1 MGSHNKNMI
10 TIGETVWL
18 DDDESSTYDSYD
30 EYSDDDDDENPAAA
44 DNVCELKINGVSLRA
59 SQSTLSLPAFRGA
72 RQISSTVAS
81 SSEMCKSISTN
92 DFKRKDV
99 GSAVSNNNNKMTS
112 SKLQSARITTDK
124 CKGISGTRFANHTC
138 PMNILQITSAQRQN
152 AKKQY
157 QSVVKP
163 DDQVKSLMFLQGFEA
178 KIRQSRC
185 IENLFLEIT
194 EKNIA
199 AYVSEVVDAFRRNDL
214 DAIKSFHCQGR
225 LLQCCNK
232 FGESVIHLTCRR
244 GSYDILKFLIDEA
257 KVSILVRDDSGRTP
271 LHDACW
277 TSTPNYDLIT
287 LLLEH
292 CPDLL
297 LISDNRNF
305 TPLNYVPSVLWT
317 KWSKYLEEKKHLL
330 RPKFFTDCKI
340 HTSDQMNK
348 RKRD

>member
-1 MGSHNKNMI
+1 MG
-10 TIGETVWL
+10 
-18 DDDESSTYDSYD
+18 
-30 EYSDDDDDENPAAA
+30 
-44 DNVCELKINGVSLRA
+44 
-59 SQSTLSLPAFRGA
+59 
-72 RQISSTVAS
+72 
-81 SSEMCKSISTN
+81 
-92 DFKRKDV
+92 
-99 GSAVSNNNNKMTS
+99 
-112 SKLQSARITTDK
+112 
-124 CKGISGTRFANHTC
+124 
-138 PMNILQITSAQRQN
+138 
-152 AKKQY
+152 
-157 QSVVKP
+157 
-163 DDQVKSLMFLQGFEA
+163 
-178 KIRQSRC
+178 
-185 IENLFLEIT
+185 
-194 EKNIA
+194 
-199 AYVSEVVDAFRRNDL
+199 DAFRRNDL

-244 GSYDILKFLIDEA
+244 GSYDILNFLIDEA

-348 RKRD
+348 RKGIDKHIYNLSNVNRNHNKSLVPKQKSSPSFAVITII